1 MLAAAARL
9 EERQSVARRVRLGT
23 YRALHACMPLSL
35 MHACHWHCLTL
46 PAHCWANLL
55 GLTCWGRGEQCA
67 LRIGPNER
75 RSWSGGETMW
85 TVHINTTRTILPSF
99 CLGLNINWLIVL
111 MDPVKTKEYKAAY
124 YQRNKH
130 KFREWANARYHR
142 TNPKSREEILDAIVA
157 LQKRLQA
164 LPITATHIDRTK
176 N

>member
-1 MLAAAARL
+1 
-9 EERQSVARRVRLGT
+9 
-23 YRALHACMPLSL
+23 
-35 MHACHWHCLTL
+35 
-46 PAHCWANLL
+46 
-55 GLTCWGRGEQCA
+55 
-67 LRIGPNER
+67 
-75 RSWSGGETMW
+75 
-85 TVHINTTRTILPSF
+85 
-99 CLGLNINWLIVL
+99 

-124 YQRNKH
+124 YQRNKP

>member
-1 MLAAAARL
+1 
-9 EERQSVARRVRLGT
+9 
-23 YRALHACMPLSL
+23 
-35 MHACHWHCLTL
+35 MHACHWHCCSFPRTV
-46 PAHCWANLL
+46 

-85 TVHINTTRTILPSF
+85 TVHINTTRTILPNF

-164 LPITATHIDRTK
+164 DRVITRIINLNSSRMEANHSRCK
-176 N
+176 MSSSSCLLKARASNC